1 MVVHCHL
8 ALSARDRRQRQPL
21 PHRPA
26 SARAFTIL
34 TEAGEYRLATERA
47 LERAQGIV
55 RVAQR
60 TSSTSAEG
68 DQAPASEQLHRP
80 PPSHLIQTANGLE
93 QELLEQRAQIRTAA
107 QVEVQRRLEAEAT
120 ETVVTA
126 VDAMLPAFDALRE
139 LAWKWCKFF
148 AEKIQAPRPLSLRS
162 EVPNFEKCIQAET

>member
-55 RVAQR
+55 QVAQR
-60 TSSTSAEG
+60 TSSTSAEE
-68 DQAPASEQLHRP
+68 DQAPASERLHRP
-80 PPSHLIQTANGLE
+80 PPSHLIQTASGLE
-93 QELLEQRAQIRTAA
+93 RAEQLLEQRAQIRTAA
-107 QVEVQRRLEAEAT
+107 QVEVQRRLETEAT

-126 VDAMLPAFDALRE
+126 VDAMMEGTTVVEDAAVE
-139 LAWKWCKFF
+139 V
-148 AEKIQAPRPLSLRS
+148 AEAEA
-162 EVPNFEKCIQAET
+162 EVEVAAVEAGQW